1 MRRVTLLFLA
11 CAVYAGDVHAQGFGL
26 TDDTPSIDVKLN
38 SKRIELKAETPATLI
53 VQIAVPEGHHAYLDR
68 GEGGTFIPIHVD
80 LSAMEKAGIRARQT
94 GRPEGEQDSKVNATV
109 LRRDGAFAYELTV
122 LPGAEIST
130 TVYDIKIRSQ
140 ICNDISGTC
149 YFPETDTRRIEIN
162 ILSVPDVTGGGS
174 GSPNAVKAN
183 NDAAATTVYDSEADI
198 DYASIDFPAYSP
210 RTVLPTHG
218 LLGWMLLA
226 FVAGM
231 LLNVM
236 PCVLPVVSIK
246 VLSFVQQAGESR
258 RRVLALGTAFAIG
271 MMAVF
276 MALALLAILFGL
288 GWGEQFQSQTFMIVM
303 IAVVFAFALSLF
315 GVFELG
321 VPGKIGVLAGGAPR
335 EGIVDAFLKGI
346 MATVLAT
353 PCSGPFLGST
363 LTWTLGQPPMTVLLV
378 FGMLGLGMALPYV
391 ILTANPALLKL
402 LPRPGAWMETFKHVM
417 GFLLLAT
424 AVYLMIS
431 LDQKLLLFTVAFLLF
446 VAMACGIWGRFSPR
460 ASTRTGRTAILTL
473 SAAVLVLGAHLS
485 FVGFRGLFGASSNKA
500 NRPAWERFDT
510 VRLSKYH
517 EEKRS
522 VLVDF
527 MADWCANCKFN
538 EIRVFHSPEIRR
550 LMRSKNVVLMKAD
563 LTREGPRTD
572 MLRRFMNHLGA
583 RSVPFLAVFPGDQPM
598 RPYTRYDLLGKNDMR
613 DILNGLPDS

>member
-1 MRRVTLLFLA
+1 
-11 CAVYAGDVHAQGFGL
+11 
-26 TDDTPSIDVKLN
+26 
-38 SKRIELKAETPATLI
+38 
-53 VQIAVPEGHHAYLDR
+53 
-68 GEGGTFIPIHVD
+68 
-80 LSAMEKAGIRARQT
+80 
-94 GRPEGEQDSKVNATV
+94 
-109 LRRDGAFAYELTV
+109 
-122 LPGAEIST
+122 
-130 TVYDIKIRSQ
+130 
-140 ICNDISGTC
+140 
-149 YFPETDTRRIEIN
+149 
-162 ILSVPDVTGGGS
+162 
-174 GSPNAVKAN
+174 
-183 NDAAATTVYDSEADI
+183 
-198 DYASIDFPAYSP
+198 
-210 RTVLPTHG
+210 
-218 LLGWMLLA
+218 MLLA

-303 IAVVFAFALSLF
+303 IGVVFAFALSLL

-321 VPGKIGVLAGGAPR
+321 VPGGAGTLAGAAAR
-335 EGIVDAFLKGI
+335 EGIGDAFLKGI
-346 MATVLAT
+346 LATVLAT

-363 LTWTLGQPPMTVLLV
+363 LTWTLGQPPMTVLMV

-402 LPRPGAWMETFKHVM
+402 LPKPGAWMETFKHVM

-460 ASTRTGRTAILTL
+460 APTRGGRRIVLAL

-485 FVGFRGLFGASSNKA
+485 FVGFRGMFDDSSSNET
-500 NRPAWERFDT
+500 RELTWERFNSAQ
-510 VRLSKYH
+510 LSEYH
-517 EEKRS
+517 KEKRN
-522 VLVDF
+522 VLVEF

-538 EIRVFHSPEIRR
+538 EIRVFRSSEIRR
-550 LMRSKNVVLMKAD
+550 LMKEKNVILMKAD

-598 RPYTRYDLLGKNDMR
+598 RPYTRYDLVGKNDMR